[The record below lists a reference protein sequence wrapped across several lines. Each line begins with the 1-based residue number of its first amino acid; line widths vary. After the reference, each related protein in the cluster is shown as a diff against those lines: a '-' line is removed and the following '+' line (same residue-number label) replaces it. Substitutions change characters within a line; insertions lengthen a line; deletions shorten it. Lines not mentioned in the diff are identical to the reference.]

1 MAAVAIL
8 AAGGL
13 VFIGGGHSK
22 GSSTPPV
29 GASASSTPGV
39 GASASST
46 PGVGASASSTP
57 GVGASASSTP
67 TSNPQVPTGTCNQV
81 PASLDSPAGSP
92 STIAGQTAA
101 SVADTIVKYASE
113 EINPDAVYF
122 RLQNVT
128 PPEGAALLA
137 TTMQVLGDQA
147 TQVTTATL
155 MTPGGEDDSL
165 AVYRFAN
172 PAQAT
177 ALVRMF
183 WVAGCAQ
190 QTHVDLFNGA
200 VGAYT
205 TVNTPGVINFFTD
218 VVVAVGAYTVVYRLP
233 GSLPAST
240 TQPMIIQIVD
250 SLESPN
256 ISPRVDVSDA
266 IGPVAG

>member
-22 GSSTPPV
+22 GSSTPP
-29 GASASSTPGV
+29 
-39 GASASST
+39 
-46 PGVGASASSTP
+46 VGASASSTP

-113 EINPDAVYF
+113 EINPDALYF